1 MKRITMNISVNTM
14 RYGKTVVVAATIVA
28 GLAVLAGCRSPESYC
43 NQADETASSIIDRQQ
58 KAAFGEKQKFDVRSP
73 AIQLRR
79 QLLLDQHLPTSFAG
93 SRGVRHIKTIP
104 ELEDQEYL
112 AEKTEEDAPPWLART
127 DETPMKISL
136 QEALQIAARN
146 SYAYQDAKEEVFTAA
161 LSLDLERDAFRNS
174 WQGLLSSS
182 ADTDLSGDET
192 ISWSEYA
199 ASLDLSRRFT
209 SGMLMTAQLGVNLVQ
224 LLTGSRDSS
233 MGIFGDASV
242 SVPLMRGA
250 GRFVVTEPMKQ
261 AERNVVYALY
271 DFERFRRSFAVRVA
285 SEYLGVLQQ
294 RDRVRNAE
302 ENYRGLVASARRAR
316 RLADMGRLPE
326 IQVDQATQDELR
338 ARDRWIAA
346 VQALES
352 SRDSLKQLLGLP
364 TDARVVPGPEEL
376 ERLNRLTEELSS
388 SDGMQPEHRESVAA
402 DAPIDLEYPDRTG
415 GGPLEMDPGQAVE
428 IAFNNRLD
436 LRVALGR
443 IDDAQRNIVVEA
455 DALRADLTLLGDLAV
470 GDRRGVGTAG
480 EPNADLRFEK
490 GQYGGVLN
498 LDLPLERTQE
508 RNNYRLS
515 WIELEERVRN
525 AQQLEDEIKFDIR
538 NGLRVLLEAR
548 ETVQIQMRAVEVAR
562 RRVRGTELFL
572 QQGRAEIR
580 DVLEARESLISA
592 ENALTGAIVRY
603 RVAELEF
610 QRDLGVLQ
618 VNPEGLWQ
626 EYNP

>member
-1 MKRITMNISVNTM
+1 MNIIFNIM
-14 RYGKTVVVAATIVA
+14 LHGKTVAVAVTFAV
-28 GLAVLAGCRSPESYC
+28 GLGVLVGCRSSESYRK
-43 NQADETASSIIDRQQ
+43 QADEAAYNIIDRQQ
-58 KAAFGEKQKFDVRSP
+58 KAVFDEKQKFDVRSP
-73 AIQLRR
+73 ALQLRR

-93 SRGVRHIKTIP
+93 SRGVRHIEAIP
-104 ELEDQEYL
+104 ELENQQYL
-112 AEKTEEDAPPWLART
+112 REETGEEAPPWLERT
-127 DETPMKISL
+127 GEKPMKVTL
-136 QEALQIAARN
+136 KEALQIAARN

-192 ISWSEYA
+192 VSWAEYA

-233 MGIFGDASV
+233 LGIFGDASV
-242 SVPLMRGA
+242 SVPLMRGS

-261 AERNVVYALY
+261 AERNVVYTLY

-326 IQVDQATQDELR
+326 SQVDQATQDELR

-352 SRDSLKQLLGLP
+352 SRDSFKQLLGLP
-364 TDARVVPGPEEL
+364 TDARVAPDPEEL

-402 DAPIDLEYPDRTG
+402 DAPINLEYPDRAG
-415 GGPLEMDPGQAVE
+415 GGPLEMDPGRAVE

-470 GDRRGVGTAG
+470 GDRRGLGTTG

-490 GQYGGVLN
+490 GQYGGALN
-498 LDLPLERTQE
+498 LDLPFERTQE
-508 RNNYRLS
+508 RNNYRRS
-515 WIELEERVRN
+515 WIELEENVRN
-525 AQQLEDEIKFDIR
+525 AQQLEDEIKFDVR
-538 NGLRVLLEAR
+538 DGLRVLLETR
-548 ETVQIQMRAVEVAR
+548 ETVKIQMRAVEVAR
-562 RRVRGTELFL
+562 RRVRGTELFV

-610 QRDLGVLQ
+610 QRDLGVLK
-618 VNPEGLWQ
+618 VNADGLWQ